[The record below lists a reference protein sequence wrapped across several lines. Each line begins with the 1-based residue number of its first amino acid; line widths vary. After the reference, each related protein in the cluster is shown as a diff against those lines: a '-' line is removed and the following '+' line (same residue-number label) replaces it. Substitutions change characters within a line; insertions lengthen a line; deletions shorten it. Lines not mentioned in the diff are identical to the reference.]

1 MVCAAWCTESLLQG
15 VVTIG
20 QSTPDHKRD
29 HCGRVDLLPWLLPL
43 TLSSLLKKDP
53 WLQIRGKV
61 IETKVEFFIFVFLFM
76 SMVLFV
82 KQNLRAHREKPVT
95 LISAPSVL
103 RCSIG
108 FCH

>member
-15 VVTIG
+15 VVSIG
-20 QSTPDHKRD
+20 QSTPDHKRV
-29 HCGRVDLLPWLLPL
+29 HCGTLDLLPWLLPL

-53 WLQIRGKV
+53 WLQITGKV
-61 IETKVEFFIFVFLFM
+61 IERKVELFIFVFLFM
-76 SMVLFV
+76 TMVLFV
-82 KQNLRAHREKPVT
+82 IKNMRAHREKPVT

-103 RCSIG
+103 RCLIG